1 MSVWFSVSLL
11 KKSQNN
17 IQPHTF
23 LTTHTRSLLFD
34 FSHSC
39 FNFNNTLRCFNRIK
53 KNNVNTLD
61 SPAVTSKNIQKL
73 PTIKEWN
80 SVHITFLF
88 FYFHNTFKCF
98 NRLKKT
104 NVNTLDSPVVTS
116 KKEWKVAILL
126 FFFSISATHWGV
138 RIEWNKHGQHIR
150 FATSY
155 VKKHTKKPIV
165 RECKS
170 FHIIFFLFYFNNTL
184 RCFNRIKKI
193 NVNTLDSPTVMSKTK
208 QQKPIVK

>member
-1 MSVWFSVSLL
+1 MDTLILPYKSNVILIYRDSVEMSNL
-11 KKSQNN
+11 QNFIHQKIYKN
-17 IQPHTF
+17 CPQS
-23 LTTHTRSLLFD
+23 RSEIVIILLF
-34 FSHSC
+34 F
-39 FNFNNTLRCFNRIK
+39 
-53 KNNVNTLD
+53 
-61 SPAVTSKNIQKL
+61 
-73 PTIKEWN
+73 
-80 SVHITFLF
+80 F

-170 FHIIFFLFYFNNTL
+170 VHIIFFFSISTTHWGVL
-184 RCFNRIKKI
+184 IE
-193 NVNTLDSPTVMSKTK
+193 
-208 QQKPIVK
+208 